1 MSVDLFISL
10 LAATILAGTPLL
22 YATLGEML
30 TERSGVLNLGVE
42 GMMILGAFFAF
53 FVLHYLHIGLY
64 LLHFPYK

>member
-30 TERSGVLNLGVE
+30 TER
-42 GMMILGAFFAF
+42 
-53 FVLHYLHIGLY
+53 
-64 LLHFPYK
+64 